1 MRSIPRATGDVGTS
15 AYRRRMTDAA
25 TPSAP
30 VSTMTI
36 GAVNFAA
43 ADPATLAAFWI
54 SVLGGEVAGG
64 DGHDFV
70 YVSAAPGG
78 VPLFCHQ
85 SNDISSGPGRI
96 HLDLS
101 TETGR
106 REEQVER
113 VQALGAVRKWDV
125 LDEVPWVEWTT
136 MADPEGNLFCVSC
149 PRT

>member
-1 MRSIPRATGDVGTS
+1 
-15 AYRRRMTDAA
+15 MTDAA

-30 VSTMTI
+30 SSTMTI

-43 ADPATLAAFWI
+43 ADPAALSEFWI
-54 SVLGGEVAGG
+54 AVLGGEAVGG
-64 DGHDFV
+64 DGHDYV

-78 VPLFCHQ
+78 VPLFFHRRDDNP
-85 SNDISSGPGRI
+85 SVPGRI

-101 TETGR
+101 TEPGR
-106 REEQVER
+106 REEQVGRMLE
-113 VQALGAVRKWDV
+113 LGATREWDV

-136 MADPEGNLFCVSC
+136 MVDPEGNLFCVSC